1 MFFRGSA
8 LQGGCVDIKGLAY
21 CSAGMSQT
29 GNVTTFAISSLSKK
43 ADEGDWRCKY
53 GTLSSIA
60 ETLTVY
66 SMNYIFS
73 SVQPNTWVMGL
84 TFSYAVVHC
93 LSLAIGFSIFTL
105 KILEHLASAF
115 CTFSGDI
122 YKNSGT

>member
-1 MFFRGSA
+1 MHIEFLFIIKCIFVFISGGQTITICSNPVKNDSCSITCSTPDFTQDIMFFRGSA
-8 LQGGCVDIKGLAY
+8 LQGGCVDIKGLSY

-29 GNVTTFAISSLSKK
+29 GTNTTFTIPSLSKS

-73 SVQPNTWVMGL
+73 SVQPN
-84 TFSYAVVHC
+84 
-93 LSLAIGFSIFTL
+93 I
-105 KILEHLASAF
+105 
-115 CTFSGDI
+115 
-122 YKNSGT
+122 